1 MTHRVQ
7 DDARLV
13 ALSAKDARDRDPVEI
28 GKVMVDDEHVR
39 VKPCR
44 QTERARPVCCHSNEV
59 KFDLGIDQVPQLFA
73 YRRVIVG
80 NEDADWT
87 RRRSITR
94 RLFWVSHDRDAL
106 PSGRRKECR
115 QSTDY

>member
-39 VKPCR
+39 VKSCR
-44 QTERARPVCCHSNEV
+44 QTERARPVRCHCNEL
-59 KFDLGIDQVPQLFA
+59 KFDLAIDQVPQPFA

-80 NEDADWT
+80 NEDTDWT

-94 RLFWVSHDRDAL
+94 RPFWVSHDRDAL
-106 PSGRRKECR
+106 QLGRRKECR